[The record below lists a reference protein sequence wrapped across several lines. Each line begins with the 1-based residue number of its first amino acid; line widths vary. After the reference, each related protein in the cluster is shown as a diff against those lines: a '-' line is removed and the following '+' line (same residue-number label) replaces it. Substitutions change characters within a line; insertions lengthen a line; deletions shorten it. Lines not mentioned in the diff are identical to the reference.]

1 MPDVWFGEL
10 LLWSAPAVGL
20 VVHATLA
27 RYNARRV
34 QEDWR
39 SFPDAIDTH
48 RIGVLKTVVEGD
60 AETLDIAVDSARE
73 ARAEGDADE
82 ATRQILLAERLV
94 FEATPD
100 RLSRL
105 RSLGLAIRMAAAV
118 TPLPPLRVSV
128 FRRLRLRG
136 LAGLSF
142 LVHQFLVSPAER
154 FILRVHVLGA
164 GFRVV
169 RAAFARRRSAAQA
182 RSAAALRLRAFEDDV
197 SDFKTLDAEHLEA
210 ARACVISLG
219 LVPRG
224 PAALPQ
230 QAR

>member
-1 MPDVWFGEL
+1 MPDLWFGEL
-10 LLWSAPAVGL
+10 LLWSAPAVGF

-39 SFPDAIDTH
+39 SFPGAIDTQ
-48 RIGVLKTVVEGD
+48 RIGVLKTLVEGD

-73 ARAEGDADE
+73 ARAGGDADE
-82 ATRQILLAERLV
+82 AARQIVLAERLV

-105 RSLGLAIRMAAAV
+105 RSLGLVIRMAAAV
-118 TPLPPLRVSV
+118 TPLPPLRVSA
-128 FRRLRLRG
+128 FRRLSLRG
-136 LAGLSF
+136 FAGLSF

-154 FILRVHVLGA
+154 FMLRVHVLGA
-164 GFRVV
+164 GFRVI
-169 RAAFARRRSAAQA
+169 RAAFRRRRSAAEA
-182 RSAAALRLRAFEDDV
+182 RPASALLSRGLEDDV

-210 ARACVISLG
+210 ARACVVSLR

-224 PAALPQ
+224 QAALPQ

>member
-1 MPDVWFGEL
+1 MSDAWFGEL

-20 VVHATLA
+20 VVHVTLA

-34 QEDWR
+34 HEDWR
-39 SFPDAIDTH
+39 SFPDTIDKQ
-48 RIGVLKTVVEGD
+48 RIGLLKTVVEGD
-60 AETLDIAVDSARE
+60 AETLDIVVDSVRE

-82 ATRQILLAERLV
+82 AERQILLAEKLV

-105 RSLGLAIRMAAAV
+105 RALGLAIRMAAAV
-118 TPLPPLRVSV
+118 TPLPPLTASA

-142 LVHQFLVSPAER
+142 LVHQVLVSPAER

-164 GFRVV
+164 GFRMI
-169 RAAFARRRSAAQA
+169 RAAFARRRATVEA
-182 RSAAALRLRAFEDDV
+182 RPAAALLAHRFEDDV

-210 ARACVISLG
+210 ARACVVSLR
-219 LVPRG
+219 LVPRD
-224 PAALPQ
+224 AAAMPQ